1 MPRLQPTMLAGF
13 MAFLTTSAL
22 AQTAPTATAPATV
35 PPATGS
41 GNNWLWL
48 ILLVVLVGAAI
59 WYFRNARNT
68 SSTSSST
75 MGSTT
80 TSAGPLG
87 VDRDRVA
94 GSARQA
100 KGALE
105 EGAGTILGDAKMQAD
120 GKLDQAAG
128 KAQNTV
134 GGIKDT
140 LRGS

>member
-22 AQTAPTATAPATV
+22 AQTAPTATAPATA

-75 MGSTT
+75 TS
-80 TSAGPLG
+80 SAGPLD
-87 VDRDRVA
+87 VDRDRVV

-105 EGAGTILGDAKMQAD
+105 EGAGAILGDAKMQAD